1 MDTLIYYLFA
11 INILAFILMA
21 VDKNRARNRQYR
33 ISEKTLWT
41 VAFLGGAIGSM
52 LGMYAFRHKT
62 KHRAFKWGLPL
73 LSICYIFLI
82 FSFLS

>member
-11 INILAFILMA
+11 LNTLGFILMY
-21 VDKNRARNRQYR
+21 VDKNRARKRQYR
-33 ISEKTLWT
+33 ISEKTLWVT
-41 VAFLGGAIGSM
+41 AFLGGAIGEM
-52 LGMYAFRHKT
+52 LGMYVFRHKT

-73 LSICYIFLI
+73 LSILYLALI